1 MHCDRS
7 LFRKTSARLVACFG
21 VIAVAVHTPCAA
33 QQRGSLS
40 LELNAGAS
48 FGDSSVPH
56 GPSRGLS
63 ADALLGLR
71 LGNSQSGGFVVAMS
85 GSGQTSGVRIACDL
99 VPGGS
104 CTPNFP
110 TFWMVSALL
119 GWETQSANVRVLVGP
134 ALAISDSK
142 EVGAA
147 QARLEIAKP
156 LSPHFALLV
165 SGRVAYIPD
174 HNDSSFT
181 LGAVGVGFRLR

>member
-1 MHCDRS
+1 
-7 LFRKTSARLVACFG
+7 
-21 VIAVAVHTPCAA
+21 
-33 QQRGSLS
+33 
-40 LELNAGAS
+40 
-48 FGDSSVPH
+48 
-56 GPSRGLS
+56 
-63 ADALLGLR
+63 
-71 LGNSQSGGFVVAMS
+71 MS